1 MWVIN
6 YLDIIG
12 LSINIFRVR
21 SLNLVSI
28 AKSVIL
34 YFLYHN
40 CGNMWPV
47 VQRRRRHISVKG
59 QGNPPAAEEIGM
71 KRYKYIPKQYLVGKC
86 SVSRTCIHGLLGQA

>member
-6 YLDIIG
+6 YLDIIR
-12 LSINIFRVR
+12 LSINTFRMR

-28 AKSVIL
+28 AKSVML
-34 YFLYHN
+34 YFLCHN

-47 VQRRRRHISVKG
+47 VQRRRRHISMKG

-71 KRYKYIPKQYLVGKC
+71 KQPYKYVPKQYLVGK
-86 SVSRTCIHGLLGQA
+86 VSSFAHM